1 MYTRGIRGAITV
13 TEDSPKAIED
23 ATVKLLSK
31 IIESNNVEIENIS
44 HILFTLTKDLK
55 SAFPAKFARENFDI
69 KYVPLMNVNE
79 LDIDGSLKKCLR
91 ILMVVNTTKAQ
102 NEINH
107 IYLEGASVLRSDL
120 QEKE

>member
-13 TEDSPKAIED
+13 TEDTPQAIEK
-23 ATVKLLSK
+23 ATVELFSK
-31 IIESNNVEIENIS
+31 IIEANCIKTEDIS

-79 LDIDGSLKKCLR
+79 LDVEGSLAKCLR
-91 ILMVVNTTKAQ
+91 ILMVVNTNKAQ
-102 NEINH
+102 NDIKH
-107 IYLEGASVLRSDL
+107 IYLEGARVLRSDL
-120 QEKE
+120 QEK

>member
-79 LDIDGSLKKCLR
+79 LDVDGSLEKCLR

-107 IYLEGASVLRSDL
+107 IYLEGASVLRTDL